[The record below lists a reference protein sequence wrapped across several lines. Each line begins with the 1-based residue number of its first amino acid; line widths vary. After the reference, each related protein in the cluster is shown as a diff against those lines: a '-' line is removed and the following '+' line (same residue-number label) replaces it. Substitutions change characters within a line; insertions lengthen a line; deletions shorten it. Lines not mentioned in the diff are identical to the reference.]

1 VRRATALLALVAV
14 TGCGTSVLE
23 ATSTEEEPRPLVV
36 RGCETL
42 YHEAP
47 GQPKLVIVSDLPLEA
62 PVRTAMHQMTQAIK
76 LTLKDRGFRAGRWSV
91 GYVVCDDSG
100 PKGHYSR
107 SRCVANAERA
117 ARVRNVVGVIGT
129 LDSACARAELPVLA
143 AAGIVMVGP
152 LNTADDLTHVPG
164 RYARLSASD
173 SAQAA
178 AAAQFIRKSG
188 AKTVAVVSDG
198 SAAGQTY
205 ARAFV
210 AHLDGLR
217 AVGGPADAAYVAGAL
232 SERSAA
238 LLHATRARTRGP
250 VVLPQTFGPAAQL
263 GSLAGRDADGV
274 YLVVAGVDTAAAFD
288 AHFEGELGTPPHPYA
303 VYAAQAA
310 QVLLEAIAASDGSRD
325 SVRRAVFA
333 SRAVGPLG
341 TIAFD
346 ANGDPQPAPVTVFRV
361 RHGDAAPL
369 RIENSG
375 VR

>member
-1 VRRATALLALVAV
+1 MGARERRRRRSCARRTGRLPAPRRVLCAAAAARVPRRRARRSRGPVGGGLPAVRRATALLALVAV

-117 ARVRNVVGVIGT
+117 ERVRNVVGVIGT

-217 AVGGPADAAYVAGAL
+217 AVGGPADAAYVA
-232 SERSAA
+232 
-238 LLHATRARTRGP
+238 
-250 VVLPQTFGPAAQL
+250 
-263 GSLAGRDADGV
+263 AGRSWCRRA
-274 YLVVAGVDTAAAFD
+274 L
-288 AHFEGELGTPPHPYA
+288 
-303 VYAAQAA
+303 
-310 QVLLEAIAASDGSRD
+310 
-325 SVRRAVFA
+325 VRRRSSARWA
-333 SRAVGPLG
+333 G
-341 TIAFD
+341 
-346 ANGDPQPAPVTVFRV
+346 
-361 RHGDAAPL
+361 AAPTASTSWL
-369 RIENSG
+369 RASTRQRRSTRTSRG
-375 VR
+375 